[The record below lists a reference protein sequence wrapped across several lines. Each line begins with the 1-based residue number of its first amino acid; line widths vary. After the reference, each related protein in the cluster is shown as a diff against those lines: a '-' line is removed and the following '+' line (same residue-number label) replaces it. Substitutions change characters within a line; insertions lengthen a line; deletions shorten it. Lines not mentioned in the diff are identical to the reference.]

1 MRKLFFFLITIS
13 LLSCE
18 STQDY
23 KMGYS
28 GSASEIVVVT
38 SQEQWAGKIGVSV
51 QKYFADYETVL
62 PQPERKFWI
71 INIDEE
77 NFGSLFQTHR
87 NVVMVDI
94 KKGKEAKIEYKK
106 SLWAKEQLMCKI
118 TASSDE
124 EFVQIMEERGSEL
137 IYRFHEAEVNRQ
149 IAKNKKFGPAHVGDK
164 LFANHKLRITA
175 QQGSYIATDS
185 SSFIWIRL
193 EREQQLG
200 GFEHQIS
207 QGILIYYYDYKDTL
221 QLNPS
226 RLIQVRD
233 SVTKRNVP
241 GPSEGSYV
249 AISTRGELPEYQPI
263 NFNGSYAVQIKGLWR
278 MENNFMGG
286 PFISLTTVDTLNHRV
301 VTAEGYVFAPQFKKR
316 NYLYEVEAVIKSL
329 RFE

>member
-1 MRKLFFFLITIS
+1 MQKLFFLFFLTS
-13 LLSCE
+13 LFACE

-28 GSASEIVVVT
+28 GALHEIVVVT

-51 QKYFADYETVL
+51 QKYFTDYETVL

-77 NFGSLFQTHR
+77 NFGSLFKTHR
-87 NVVMVDI
+87 SVMMVDI
-94 KKGKEAKIEYKK
+94 KQGATAKVEFKK

-124 EFVQIMEERGSEL
+124 EFAQLMEERGTEL
-137 IYRFHEAEVNRQ
+137 VYRFHEAEVARQ
-149 IAKNKKFGPAHVGDK
+149 IAKNKKFGPAKVGTQLLK
-164 LFANHKLRITA
+164 KHKLRVTV
-175 QQGSYIATDS
+175 QQDSYIATDS
-185 SSFIWIRL
+185 SNFVWIRL

-207 QGILIYYYDYKDTL
+207 QGILIYYYDYKDTM

-226 RLIQVRD
+226 RLIEVRD
-233 SVTKRNVP
+233 SVTKRNLP
-241 GPSEGSYV
+241 GPSEGSYMSV
-249 AISTRGELPEYQPI
+249 STRGELPEYQPI
-263 NFNGSYAVQIKGLWR
+263 NFNGNYAVQIKGLWR

-301 VTAEGYVFAPQFKKR
+301 VTVEGYVFAPQFKKR

-329 RFE
+329 EFE